1 MRLER
6 YSRGVIERATRSVY
20 VVFILAGV
28 VIASF
33 LSRVPQVR
41 DLLELEPGPLGR
53 LLLMTA
59 IGSLISL
66 PLSGLIVHRLGSA
79 RTVTLMAFVSM
90 GGLSVAAIG
99 TEVSAVVVGAGL
111 LFFGFGAGAWDVAMN
126 VEAAAVEQQLQR
138 SIMSRFHAAFSIGT
152 VGGALM
158 GAGANALDIAPIV
171 HLLVVTCS
179 VMVVVP
185 VMCRGFMPAGNEEHH
200 DEQAAPRGPMA
211 AWTEKRTVL
220 IGVFVLCITFAEGTG
235 NDWLGVASI
244 DGYGTSDALGSVA
257 YVVFVAAMTLGRWFG
272 PGTLDRFGRVPVL
285 RVSAACAFV
294 GVVIVVFGPSFGTAI
309 VGIVL
314 WGLGTALGFPTG
326 MSAAA
331 DDPKLAAGRVSVVA
345 TVGYIAFLAGPSLI
359 GFIGDHTGVLRA
371 LTLTAAV
378 LAVGIV
384 VAGATKPLAPTPVD
398 DVVS

>member
-1 MRLER
+1 M
-6 YSRGVIERATRSVY
+6 IQRATRSVY

-28 VIASF
+28 VISSF
-33 LSRVPQVR
+33 LSRVPQIR

-66 PLSGLIVHRLGSA
+66 PLSGLIVHRLGAA

-90 GGLSVAAIG
+90 SGLGFAAVG
-99 TEVSAVVVGAGL
+99 TEVSAIMVGAGL
-111 LFFGFGAGAWDVAMN
+111 VFFGFGAGAWDVAMN
-126 VEAAAVEQQLQR
+126 VEAAAVEQQLDR
-138 SIMSRFHAAFSIGT
+138 SIMSRFHAAFSVGT
-152 VGGALM
+152 VGGALV

-171 HLLVVTCS
+171 HLLVVVS
-179 VMVVVP
+179 VVVVTVP
-185 VMCRGFMPAGNEEHH
+185 VMCRGFMPAGTDEHEEQQR
-200 DEQAAPRGPMA
+200 ERSPFA
-211 AWTEKRTVL
+211 AWTERRTVL
-220 IGVFVLCITFAEGTG
+220 IGLFVLCITFAEGTG

-257 YVVFVAAMTLGRWFG
+257 YVVFVLAMTLGRWFG

-294 GVVIVVFGPSFGTAI
+294 GVVIVVFGPSFGTAL

-331 DDPKLAAGRVSVVA
+331 DDPQYAAGRVSVVA
-345 TVGYIAFLAGPSLI
+345 TVGYVAFLAGPSLI

-378 LAVGIV
+378 LGLGFM
-384 VAGATKPLAPTPVD
+384 VAGATKPLVPATGPTNVPAD

>member
-1 MRLER
+1 
-6 YSRGVIERATRSVY
+6 VIERATRSVY

-28 VIASF
+28 VISSF

-66 PLSGLIVHRLGSA
+66 PLSGFIVHRLGSA
-79 RTVTLMAFVSM
+79 RTVTLMALVSM

-99 TEVSAVVVGAGL
+99 TEVNAVVVGAGL

-126 VEAAAVEQQLQR
+126 VEAAAVEQQLER

-152 VGGALM
+152 VAGALV

-171 HLLVVTCS
+171 HLLVMTCT

-185 VMCRGFMPAGNEEHH
+185 VMCRGFMPAGKEEHP
-200 DEQAAPRGPMA
+200 DEHAEPRGPMA

-331 DDPKLAAGRVSVVA
+331 DDPKFAAGRVSVVA

-359 GFIGDHTGVLRA
+359 GFIGDNTGVLRA

-384 VAGATKPLAPTPVD
+384 VAGATKPLAVADTPTTPPTPDAVR
-398 DVVS
+398 